1 MSVSA
6 PTTIEIPPR
15 GKEYVT
21 PSTDR
26 AAPVSNANGLSAV
39 AAESEPLSIA
49 ISRESSPVK
58 LVVKPMLN

>member
-49 ISRESSPVK
+49 ISEN
-58 LVVKPMLN
+58 LLQ